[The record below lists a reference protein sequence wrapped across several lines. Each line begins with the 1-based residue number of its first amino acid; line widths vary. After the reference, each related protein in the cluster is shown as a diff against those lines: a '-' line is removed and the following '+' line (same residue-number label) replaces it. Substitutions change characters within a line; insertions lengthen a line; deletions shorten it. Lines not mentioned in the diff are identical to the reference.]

1 MVNIAVLGY
10 GTVGSG
16 VVEVINTNHESIN
29 KRAGQEINIKY
40 VLDLR
45 DFPGDPVQEVLVH
58 DYEIIANDP
67 EVDIVVEV
75 MGGIEP
81 AYTFV
86 KRALESGKS
95 VCTSNKALVAKHGPE
110 LMEIAKEKN
119 INFLFEASCGGG
131 IPIIRA
137 LNGSLTADEV
147 DEITG
152 ILNGTTNYMMYKM
165 ATEGSDFDVVL
176 KEAQQ
181 KGYAEADPTADVEG
195 YDACRKIAILSSLAY
210 GKFLNYED
218 VYTEGITKITP
229 EDMVYAEELGMTI
242 KLLGTSR
249 KLGEDTF
256 TALVAPFLVGQK
268 SPLYSVNDVFNA
280 VFVHGNMLG
289 DAMFYGSG
297 AGKLP
302 TASAVVAD
310 VVDEAKNLH
319 ENIATN
325 WSNEPMK
332 LTPMEET
339 EGRFFV
345 RVKGVTE
352 AQAEAAFGKLQIA
365 KVASLP
371 DEFGFITECMKQKEY
386 KEKISKLN
394 GEVIAMIRVKD

>member
-1 MVNIAVLGY
+1 MIQIAVLGY

-16 VVEVINTNHESIN
+16 VVEVINTNHDSIN
-29 KRAGQEINIKY
+29 KRAENEINIKY

-45 DFPGDPVQEVLVH
+45 DFPGDPVEKVLVH
-58 DYEIIANDP
+58 DYEVIANDP

-75 MGGIEP
+75 MGGVEP
-81 AYTFV
+81 AYTFT
-86 KRALESGKS
+86 KRALEAGKS
-95 VCTSNKALVAKHGPE
+95 VCTSNKELVARHGTE
-110 LMEIAKEKN
+110 LLAIAKEHGAN
-119 INFLFEASCGGG
+119 YLFEASCGGG

-210 GKFLNYED
+210 GKFLNYEN

-229 EDMVYAEELGMTI
+229 EDMEYAEELGMTI

-249 KLGEDTF
+249 KIGDDSF
-256 TALVAPFLVGQK
+256 YAMVAPFLVGQT

-280 VFVHGNMLG
+280 VFVHGNVLG

-310 VVDEAKNLH
+310 VVDEAKHLH
-319 ENIATN
+319 RNIMTN
-325 WSNEPMK
+325 WSSRPLK
-332 LTPMEET
+332 LMTMDEV

-345 RVKGVTE
+345 RVKGTTVEQVE
-352 AQAEAAFGKLQIA
+352 AVFDNVQIVNL
-365 KVASLP
+365 KNLP
-371 DEFGFITECMKQKEY
+371 GEFGFITECMKQGTYE
-386 KEKISKLN
+386 EKVHKLN
-394 GEVIAMIRVKD
+394 GNVITMIRVKD